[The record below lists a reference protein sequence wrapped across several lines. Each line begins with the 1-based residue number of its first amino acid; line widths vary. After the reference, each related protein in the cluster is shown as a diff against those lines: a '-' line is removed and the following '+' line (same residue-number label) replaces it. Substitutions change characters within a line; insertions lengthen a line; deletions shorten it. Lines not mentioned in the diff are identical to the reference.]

1 MAVFSLSVP
10 TIFLLSGQSFNQF
23 ILTLALIVLAVISG
37 LTAFIF
43 IRICINWLQ
52 AKLDANRPLFRRPF
66 KRKTGNSIAN
76 ISESEKVFLE
86 PQFGESDG
94 NLDAAILGVETD
106 ISEPLKP
113 EIICENSAARS

>member
-1 MAVFSLSVP
+1 MAVFSLIGP

-52 AKLDANRPLFRRPF
+52 AKFEENRHLFRRAF
-66 KRKTGNSIAN
+66 KRKTGNSTAN
-76 ISESEKVFLE
+76 ISEPEKVFLE
-86 PQFGESDG
+86 PQFVESDG
-94 NLDAAILGVETD
+94 KLAAAIL
-106 ISEPLKP
+106 EPKP
-113 EIICENSAARS
+113 IFQNRLSRR

>member
-1 MAVFSLSVP
+1 MAVFSLIGP

-52 AKLDANRPLFRRPF
+52 AKFEENRHLFRRAF
-66 KRKTGNSIAN
+66 KRKTENSTAN
-76 ISESEKVFLE
+76 ISEPEKVFLE
-86 PQFGESDG
+86 PQFVESDG
-94 NLDAAILGVETD
+94 KLAAAIFGTR
-106 ISEPLKP
+106 
-113 EIICENSAARS
+113 NRYFRTA

>member
-1 MAVFSLSVP
+1 MAVFSSIVP

-52 AKLDANRPLFRRPF
+52 AKFEENRHWFRRAF
-66 KRKTGNSIAN
+66 KRKTGNSTTN
-76 ISESEKVFLE
+76 ISEAEQVFLE
-86 PQFGESDG
+86 PQYVESDG
-94 NLDAAILGVETD
+94 KLAAAILGAETD
-106 ISEPLKP
+106 IS
-113 EIICENSAARS
+113 